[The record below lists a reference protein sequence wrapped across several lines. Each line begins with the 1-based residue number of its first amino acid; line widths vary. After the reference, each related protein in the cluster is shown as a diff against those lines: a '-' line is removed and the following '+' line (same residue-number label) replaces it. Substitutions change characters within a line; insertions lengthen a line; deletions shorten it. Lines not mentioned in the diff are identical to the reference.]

1 MIMNNAANQS
11 IQWFD
16 FFIPVTIIVIG
27 FIVFIYRN
35 QIGGFTGYYTGKG
48 GYVDKPTP
56 GCMLIPFALALIV
69 LGIKLLVEMF
79 K

>member
-16 FFIPVTIIVIG
+16 FFLPVAVIVIG

-35 QIGGFTGYYTGKG
+35 QIGGFTGYYTGKS

-56 GCMLIPFALALIV
+56 GCMLVPFALVLIALA
-69 LGIKLLVEMF
+69 IKLLVDMF